1 MSQDYE
7 KCLKH
12 TVAHQGYVIGAY
24 EDVYLHVLDA
34 SVAKEIARVDKD
46 AGRKERKIVQCSP
59 DSDRLN
65 SYEGKL
71 PIIETIA
78 FRKGKNGNW
87 SDEDGAIIRIRKEK
101 DMRKSI
107 FEKLN
112 YSSGEWETVN

>member
-12 TVAHQGYVIGAY
+12 TVVHQSYVIGAY
-24 EDVYLHVLDA
+24 EDVYLHVA
-34 SVAKEIARVDKD
+34 E
-46 AGRKERKIVQCSP
+46 RKERRIVQCAP
-59 DSDRLN
+59 DSDGLN

-87 SDEDGAIIRIRKEK
+87 SDDDGAIIRIRKEK
-101 DMRKSI
+101 DMRKSV